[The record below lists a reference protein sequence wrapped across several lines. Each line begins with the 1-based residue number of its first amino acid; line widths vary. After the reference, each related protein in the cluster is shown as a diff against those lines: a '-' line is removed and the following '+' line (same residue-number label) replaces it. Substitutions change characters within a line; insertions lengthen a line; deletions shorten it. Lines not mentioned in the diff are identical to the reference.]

1 MDRLQNTA
9 LTLKGIRMSRKND
22 EDKIPRD
29 HFVTGHA
36 TEIVESLTLHVD
48 PKTGVA
54 SILELDPS
62 TLRSEISYQKKNGKD
77 KVIYSTPA
85 TEFSA
90 LNERHMDQLKKQ
102 LDYLIAVDTNTIEN
116 PERTQGCRVSVCVSS
131 AIGHSLDSLPEDV
144 QSTPV
149 AAYLIVDPGPT
160 VNPEPLGWHLN
171 ISRLTTIPAL
181 SSKRIGVIVDSELG
195 RLPAIN
201 ARKTPYYGEHM
212 LPVNMTLI
220 YASSDKP
227 EIFVNQMIKHC
238 DKMAELGIAEF
249 RKSPPEL
256 LSHLRGHKY
265 GTAICVPIVQK
276 KKAE

>member
-1 MDRLQNTA
+1 MP
-9 LTLKGIRMSRKND
+9 RKND

-29 HFVTGHA
+29 HFITGHT
-36 TEIVESLTLHVD
+36 TEMVQSLTLHVN
-48 PKTGVA
+48 PKTGVP

-77 KVIYSTPA
+77 KVIYSTPVK
-85 TEFSA
+85 EFSA
-90 LNERHMDQLKKQ
+90 LNEKHLEQLKKQ
-102 LDYLIAVDTNTIEN
+102 FDYLIAIDTNTIKN
-116 PERTQGCRVSVCVSS
+116 PERTQGCRISVCVSS
-131 AIGHSLDSLPEDV
+131 AIAHSLNSLPEDF
-144 QSTPV
+144 QSIPV

-160 VNPEPLGWHLN
+160 VNAEPLGWHLN
-171 ISRLTTIPAL
+171 ISRLATIPAL

-195 RLPAIN
+195 LLPAIN
-201 ARKTPYYGEHM
+201 ARKSPYYGEHM

-227 EIFVNQMIKHC
+227 EIFINQMIKHC
-238 DKMAELGIAEF
+238 DSMAELGIAEF
-249 RKSPPEL
+249 KKSPPEL
-256 LSHLRGHKY
+256 LSRLRGHKY